1 LSAGGDTVA
10 VKALSEGRR
19 PQSHRL
25 ERDVGDAGEIGAQ
38 QVTLI
43 VEPVFSQ
50 SGRFQEKR
58 DSGVKPKSL

>member
-38 QVTLI
+38 QVTRI

-50 SGRFQEKR
+50 SGRFYEKR
-58 DSGVKPKSL
+58 EPGAKPNSL

>member
-10 VKALSEGRR
+10 VKALSEVRR
-19 PQSHRL
+19 PQSYRL
-25 ERDVGDAGEIGAQ
+25 ECNVGDAGEIGAQ

-43 VEPVFSQ
+43 VEPVISQ